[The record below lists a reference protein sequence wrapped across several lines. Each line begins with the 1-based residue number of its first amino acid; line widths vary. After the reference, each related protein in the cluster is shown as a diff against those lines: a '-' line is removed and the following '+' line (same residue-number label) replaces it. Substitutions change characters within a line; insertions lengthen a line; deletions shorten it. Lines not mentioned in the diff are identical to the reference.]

1 MDHANPEVQKSYE
14 AIFLQENGG
23 TPMSYPSPAP
33 PRQPARLATAERKSV
48 WEPRMGSPHLFLG
61 EKVRTQSSCLETSEN
76 LRKSPRTVETF
87 ENLRLWIRTLKTVE
101 SPAGRVSECY
111 KHFGPLTKSIYKSC
125 ILINPISQSVQFSCS
140 LLRAQVNHSACH
152 QAASPTEC
160 IPELHYQSV
169 RSCRNIASRNASE
182 GC

>member
-1 MDHANPEVQKSYE
+1 MGPR
-14 AIFLQENGG
+14 
-23 TPMSYPSPAP
+23 SPAP

-76 LRKSPRTVETF
+76 LRKNPRTVETF

-140 LLRAQVNHSACH
+140 LLRAQVNHSACRPLF
-152 QAASPTEC
+152 QWPGPLFSGPGEGGPLFSGPTTF
-160 IPELHYQSV
+160 SV
-169 RSCRNIASRNASE
+169 ALDHFSVAQGRGNHFFSGKIHIYIYI
-182 GC
+182 

>member
-1 MDHANPEVQKSYE
+1 
-14 AIFLQENGG
+14 
-23 TPMSYPSPAP
+23 
-33 PRQPARLATAERKSV
+33 
-48 WEPRMGSPHLFLG
+48 MGSPHLFLG

-125 ILINPISQSVQFSCS
+125 ILINPISQSVSSVQFSCS
-140 LLRAQVNHSACH
+140 LNKVGGGPPVESQTRSINQAVVHSIRLGRPTARIANPISQQIVHSIRPSGRANWLVLRPMSLIFSENKESK
-152 QAASPTEC
+152 
-160 IPELHYQSV
+160 
-169 RSCRNIASRNASE
+169 RNT
-182 GC
+182 

>member
-48 WEPRMGSPHLFLG
+48 WEPRMGSP
-61 EKVRTQSSCLETSEN
+61 QSSCLETSEN

-140 LLRAQVNHSACH
+140 LKIHIHINTYKFQGKYVIRHRACAPGV
-152 QAASPTEC
+152 
-160 IPELHYQSV
+160 
-169 RSCRNIASRNASE
+169 
-182 GC
+182 